1 MTEFEI
7 SSIAL
12 QRKTLWANIILIIIA
27 IISIEVW
34 QCPCLLSGS
43 SVNGG
48 GIRQAAGSRPTAGVG
63 AAEAPRRAGAAAVD
77 SPAPPPIVAIPSGR
91 HGGGGRGELWAVFA
105 VIQTGGKQYRVA
117 QGDILAVE
125 RLAGEVGER
134 IAFERVLMV
143 AEGGDLGPAAGAR
156 VTADILEHKRDAKI
170 IVFKKKRRKKY
181 RRRAGHRQHRTV
193 VKIAEILAAG
203 GAAQDGEG

>member
-1 MTEFEI
+1 MEYRNMTEFEI

-12 QRKTLWANIILIIIA
+12 QEKALWTNIITMIVNILIV
-27 IISIEVW
+27 VW
-34 QCPCLLSGS
+34 QCLSSGS
-43 SVNGG
+43 SVDGD
-48 GIRQAAGSRPTAGVG
+48 GIDQASHGTHPTAGVG
-63 AAEAPRRAGAAAVD
+63 RQRPAAAVD
-77 SPAPPPIVAIPSGR
+77 SPAPPPIVAVPRGR
-91 HGGGGRGELWAVFA
+91 HGGGGRGERWAVFA